1 MIEPTE
7 SNPLRVI
14 LADDHEIVRA
24 GIRRLLSINR
34 AIKILDEA
42 SNGQDLVDI
51 VEYHKPD
58 IVISDI
64 MMPKLNGIEA
74 LKKIREKGLE
84 CHVIMLTAYEDSFHL
99 ENALEAGADG
109 YLSKDIN
116 ARELVDAIFD
126 VIRGERVFSKSVVRL
141 IKRKGASSSEL
152 DATPVVIT
160 KREQEILDLVAKG
173 KTSQY
178 IADKLFI
185 SVRTV
190 ESHRYNLM
198 QKLDVNN
205 VAELIRYS
213 IMKRTTYILSFTD
226 ILYLL

>member
-7 SNPLRVI
+7 SNPLKVI

-24 GIRRLLSINR
+24 GIRRLLSIDR
-34 AIKILDEA
+34 RLKIIDEA
-42 SNGQDLVDI
+42 ENGQDLVDT
-51 VEYHKPD
+51 VSYHKPD

-64 MMPKLNGIEA
+64 MMPKLNGIDA
-74 LKKIREKGLE
+74 LKKIRELKLD
-84 CHVIMLTAYEDSFHL
+84 CYVIMLTAYEDSFHL

-116 ARELVDAIFD
+116 AKELIVAILD
-126 VIRGERVFSKSVVRL
+126 VIKGERVFSKSVVRL
-141 IKRKGASSSEL
+141 IKKKSANSSEL

-178 IADKLFI
+178 IAEKLFI

-198 QKLDVNN
+198 QKLDVSN

-213 IMKRTTYILSFTD
+213 ILKRTSS
-226 ILYLL
+226 

>member
-7 SNPLRVI
+7 SKPLRII

-24 GIRRLLSINR
+24 GIRRLLSIDR
-34 AIKILDEA
+34 KIKIIDEA
-42 SNGQDLVDI
+42 ENGQDLVDI
-51 VEYHKPD
+51 VSYHKPD
-58 IVISDI
+58 VVLSDI

-74 LKKIREKGLE
+74 LKKIREMKIE
-84 CHVIMLTAYEDSFHL
+84 CFVIMLTAYEDSFHL

-116 ARELVDAIFD
+116 ARELIDAIFD
-126 VIRGERVFSKSVVRL
+126 VIKGERVFSKSVVRL
-141 IKRKGASSSEL
+141 IKRKGVSSSEL
-152 DATPVVIT
+152 ESTPVVIT

-178 IADKLFI
+178 IAEKLFI

-198 QKLDVNN
+198 QKLDVSN

-213 IMKRTTYILSFTD
+213 ILKRTSE
-226 ILYLL
+226 

>member
-7 SNPLRVI
+7 SNPLKVI

-24 GIRRLLSINR
+24 GIRRLLSIDR
-34 AIKILDEA
+34 RLKIIDEA
-42 SNGQDLVDI
+42 ENGQDLVDT
-51 VEYHKPD
+51 VSYHKPD

-64 MMPKLNGIEA
+64 MMPKLNGIDA
-74 LKKIREKGLE
+74 LKKIRELKLD
-84 CHVIMLTAYEDSFHL
+84 CYVIMLTAYEDSFHL

-116 ARELVDAIFD
+116 AKELIEAILD
-126 VIRGERVFSKSVVRL
+126 VIKGERVFSKSVVRL
-141 IKRKGASSSEL
+141 VKQKSANSSEL

-178 IADKLFI
+178 IAEKLFI

-198 QKLDVNN
+198 QKLDVSN

-213 IMKRTTYILSFTD
+213 ILKRTSS
-226 ILYLL
+226 

>member
-1 MIEPTE
+1 MIEPSE
-7 SNPLRVI
+7 SKPINIV

-34 AIKILDEA
+34 FIKIIDEA
-42 SNGQDLVDI
+42 DNGEDLVDL
-51 VEYHKPD
+51 VEYHRPD
-58 IVISDI
+58 VVLSDL

-74 LKKIREKGLE
+74 LKKIREKNID
-84 CHVIMLTAYEDSFHL
+84 CQFIMLTAYEDSFHL

-109 YLSKDIN
+109 YLSKDIL
-116 ARELVDAIFD
+116 AKELVEAILD
-126 VIRGERVFSKSVVRL
+126 VLKGERVFSRSIVRL
-141 IKRKGASSSEL
+141 LKKRGATSSEL
-152 DATPVVIT
+152 DSTPIVIT

-205 VAELIRYS
+205 VAELIHYS
-213 IMKRTTYILSFTD
+213 IMKRIK
-226 ILYLL
+226 

>member
-1 MIEPTE
+1 MKEPSE
-7 SNPLRVI
+7 SYPLRII

-24 GIRRLLSINR
+24 GIRRLLSIDR
-34 AIKILDEA
+34 RIKIIDEA
-42 SNGQDLVDI
+42 ENGQDLIDTVS
-51 VEYHKPD
+51 YHKPD
-58 IVISDI
+58 VVITDI

-74 LKKIREKGLE
+74 LKKIREMKLD
-84 CHVIMLTAYEDSFHL
+84 CYVIMLTAYEDSFHL

-116 ARELVDAIFD
+116 AKELVESIFD
-126 VIRGERVFSKSVVRL
+126 VLKGERVFSKSVVRL
-141 IKRKGASSSEL
+141 IKRKSVSSSEL
-152 DATPVVIT
+152 DSTPVVIT

-178 IADKLFI
+178 IAEKLFI

-213 IMKRTTYILSFTD
+213 ILKRTTE
-226 ILYLL
+226 

>member
-7 SNPLRVI
+7 ANPIKVI

-24 GIRRLLSINR
+24 GIRRLMSIDR
-34 AIKILDEA
+34 RIKIIDEA
-42 SNGQDLVDI
+42 SNGQDLVDT
-51 VEYHKPD
+51 VSYNKPD
-58 IVISDI
+58 VVITDI
-64 MMPKLNGIEA
+64 MMPKLNGIDA
-74 LKKIREKGLE
+74 LKKIRELKIE
-84 CHVIMLTAYEDSFHL
+84 CFVIMLTAYEDSFHL

-116 ARELVDAIFD
+116 AKELIESIFD
-126 VIRGERVFSKSVVRL
+126 VIKGERVFSKSVVRL
-141 IKRKGASSSEL
+141 IQKRGAGSSEL
-152 DATPVVIT
+152 DSTPIVIT
-160 KREQEILDLVAKG
+160 KREQEILDLVASG

-178 IADKLFI
+178 IAEKLFI

-198 QKLDVNN
+198 QKLDVSN

-213 IMKRTTYILSFTD
+213 ILRRTLD
-226 ILYLL
+226 

>member
-7 SNPLRVI
+7 SNPLKVI

-24 GIRRLLSINR
+24 GIRRLLSIDR
-34 AIKILDEA
+34 RLKIIDEA
-42 SNGQDLVDI
+42 ENGQDLVDT
-51 VEYHKPD
+51 VSYHKPD

-64 MMPKLNGIEA
+64 MMPKLNGIDA
-74 LKKIREKGLE
+74 LKKIRELKLD
-84 CHVIMLTAYEDSFHL
+84 CYVIMLTAYEDSFHL

-116 ARELVDAIFD
+116 AKELIEAILD
-126 VIRGERVFSKSVVRL
+126 VIKGERVFSKSVVRL
-141 IKRKGASSSEL
+141 GKKKSANSSEL

-178 IADKLFI
+178 IAEKLFI

-198 QKLDVNN
+198 QKLDVSN

-213 IMKRTTYILSFTD
+213 ILKRTSS
-226 ILYLL
+226 

>member
-24 GIRRLLSINR
+24 GIRRLLSIDR
-34 AIKILDEA
+34 RIKIVDEA
-42 SNGQDLVDI
+42 ENGQDLVDT
-51 VEYHKPD
+51 VSYHKPD

-64 MMPKLNGIEA
+64 MMPKLNGIDA
-74 LKKIREKGLE
+74 LKKIRDLKLD
-84 CHVIMLTAYEDSFHL
+84 CYVIMLTAYEDSFHL

-116 ARELVDAIFD
+116 ARELIDSILD
-126 VIRGERVFSKSVVRL
+126 VIKGERVFSKSVVRL
-141 IKRKGASSSEL
+141 IKKKGASTSEL
-152 DATPVVIT
+152 ESTPVVIT

-178 IADKLFI
+178 IAEKLFI

-198 QKLDVNN
+198 QKLDVSN

-213 IMKRTTYILSFTD
+213 ILKKTTE
-226 ILYLL
+226 

>member
-7 SNPLRVI
+7 SKPLRVI

-24 GIRRLLSINR
+24 GIRRLISIDR
-34 AIKILDEA
+34 RIKIIDEA
-42 SNGQDLVDI
+42 ENGQDLVDI
-51 VEYHKPD
+51 VSYHKPD
-58 IVISDI
+58 VVISDI
-64 MMPKLNGIEA
+64 MMPKLNGIDA
-74 LKKIREKGLE
+74 LKKIREMKHE
-84 CHVIMLTAYEDSFHL
+84 CFVIMLTAYEDSFHL

-116 ARELVDAIFD
+116 ARELIDSIFE
-126 VIRGERVFSKSVVRL
+126 VIKGERVFSKSVVRL
-141 IKRKGASSSEL
+141 IKRKSASSSEL
-152 DATPVVIT
+152 ESTPVVIT

-173 KTSQY
+173 KTSLY
-178 IADKLFI
+178 IAEKLFI

-198 QKLDVNN
+198 QKLDVSN

-213 IMKRTTYILSFTD
+213 ILKRTSE
-226 ILYLL
+226 

>member
-1 MIEPTE
+1 ME
-7 SNPLRVI
+7 SNPLRIV
-14 LADDHEIVRA
+14 LADDHEIFRA
-24 GIRRLLSINR
+24 GIRRLLSISR
-34 AIKILDEA
+34 VIKILDEA

-51 VEYHKPD
+51 VEYHRPD
-58 IVISDI
+58 VVISDI

-74 LKKIREKGLE
+74 LKKIREKGLD

-109 YLSKDIN
+109 YLSKRIN
-116 ARELVDAIFD
+116 AKELIDAIFD
-126 VIRGERVFSKSVVRL
+126 VIKGERVFSKSVVQL
-141 IKRKGASSSEL
+141 IKRKGASASEL
-152 DATPVVIT
+152 DATPIVIT

-185 SVRTV
+185 SVRIV

-198 QKLDVNN
+198 QKLDVHN

-213 IMKRTTYILSFTD
+213 IMSRSL
-226 ILYLL
+226 

>member
-7 SNPLRVI
+7 SNPLKVI

-24 GIRRLLSINR
+24 GIRRLLSIDR
-34 AIKILDEA
+34 RLKIIDEA
-42 SNGQDLVDI
+42 ENGQDLVDT
-51 VEYHKPD
+51 VSYHKPD

-64 MMPKLNGIEA
+64 MMPKLNGIDA
-74 LKKIREKGLE
+74 LKKIRELKLD
-84 CHVIMLTAYEDSFHL
+84 CYVIMLTAYEDSFHL

-116 ARELVDAIFD
+116 AKELIEAILD
-126 VIRGERVFSKSVVRL
+126 VIKGERVFSKSVVRL
-141 IKRKGASSSEL
+141 VKKKSANSSEL

-178 IADKLFI
+178 IAEKLFI

-198 QKLDVNN
+198 QKLDVSN

-213 IMKRTTYILSFTD
+213 ILKRTSS
-226 ILYLL
+226 

>member
-7 SNPLRVI
+7 SNPIRLI

-24 GIRRLLSINR
+24 GIRRLLSIDR
-34 AIKILDEA
+34 SIKIVDEA
-42 SNGQDLVDI
+42 DNGQDLVDI
-51 VEYHKPD
+51 VSYHKPD
-58 IVISDI
+58 VVLSDI

-74 LKKIREKGLE
+74 LKKIRDLKID
-84 CHVIMLTAYEDSFHL
+84 CFVIMLTAYEDSFHL

-116 ARELVDAIFD
+116 ARELIDSIFE
-126 VIRGERVFSKSVVRL
+126 VLKGERVFSKSVVRL

-152 DATPVVIT
+152 ESTPVVIT
-160 KREQEILDLVAKG
+160 RREQEILDLVANG

-178 IADKLFI
+178 IAEKLFI

-213 IMKRTTYILSFTD
+213 ILKRTTE
-226 ILYLL
+226 

>member
-1 MIEPTE
+1 MIEPME
-7 SNPLRVI
+7 SNPLRIV
-14 LADDHEIVRA
+14 LADDHEIFRA
-24 GIRRLLSINR
+24 GIRRLLSISR
-34 AIKILDEA
+34 VIKILDEA

-51 VEYHKPD
+51 VEYHRPD
-58 IVISDI
+58 VVISDI

-74 LKKIREKGLE
+74 LKKIREKGLD

-109 YLSKDIN
+109 YLSKRIN
-116 ARELVDAIFD
+116 AKELIDAIFD
-126 VIRGERVFSKSVVRL
+126 VIKGERVFSKSVVQL
-141 IKRKGASSSEL
+141 IKRKGASASEL
-152 DATPVVIT
+152 DATPIVIT

-185 SVRTV
+185 SVRIV

-198 QKLDVNN
+198 QKLDVHN

-213 IMKRTTYILSFTD
+213 IMSRSL
-226 ILYLL
+226 

>member
-24 GIRRLLSINR
+24 GIRRLLSIDR
-34 AIKILDEA
+34 RLKIIDEA
-42 SNGQDLVDI
+42 DNGLDLIDT

-64 MMPKLNGIEA
+64 MMPKMNGIEA
-74 LKKIREKGLE
+74 LKKIRDLKLD
-84 CHVIMLTAYEDSFHL
+84 CYVIMLTAYEDSFHL

-116 ARELVDAIFD
+116 ASELIDSILD
-126 VIRGERVFSKSVVRL
+126 VLKGERVFSKSVVRL
-141 IKRKGASSSEL
+141 IKKKGANTSEL

-178 IADKLFI
+178 IAEKLFI

-213 IMKRTTYILSFTD
+213 ILKRTSE
-226 ILYLL
+226 

>member
-7 SNPLRVI
+7 SNPIRLI

-24 GIRRLLSINR
+24 GIRRLLSIDKR
-34 AIKILDEA
+34 IKIVDEA
-42 SNGQDLVDI
+42 DNGLDLLDI
-51 VEYHKPD
+51 VSYHKPD
-58 IVISDI
+58 VVISDI

-74 LKKIREKGLE
+74 LKKIRDMKID
-84 CHVIMLTAYEDSFHL
+84 CFVIMLTAYEDSFHL

-109 YLSKDIN
+109 YLSKDLN
-116 ARELVDAIFD
+116 AKELVDSIFE
-126 VIRGERVFSKSVVRL
+126 VIKGERVFSKSVVRL
-141 IKRKGASSSEL
+141 IKRKSASSSEL
-152 DATPVVIT
+152 ESTPVVIT
-160 KREQEILDLVAKG
+160 RREQEILDLVANG

-178 IADKLFI
+178 IAEKLFI

-198 QKLDVNN
+198 QKLDVSN

-213 IMKRTTYILSFTD
+213 ILKRTSE
-226 ILYLL
+226 

>member
-7 SNPLRVI
+7 SNPLKVI
-14 LADDHEIVRA
+14 IADDHEIVRA
-24 GIRRLLSINR
+24 GIRRLLSIDR
-34 AIKILDEA
+34 RIKIIDEA
-42 SNGQDLVDI
+42 ENGQDLVDT
-51 VEYHKPD
+51 VSYHQPD
-58 IVISDI
+58 VVLSDI
-64 MMPKLNGIEA
+64 MMPKLNGIDA
-74 LKKIREKGLE
+74 LKKIREKKID
-84 CHVIMLTAYEDSFHL
+84 CYVIMLTAYEDSFHL

-116 ARELVDAIFD
+116 ARELIDSILD
-126 VIRGERVFSKSVVRL
+126 VIKGERVFSKSVVRL
-141 IKRKGASSSEL
+141 IQKKGVSTSEL
-152 DATPVVIT
+152 DSTPVVIT

-178 IADKLFI
+178 IAEKLFI

-198 QKLDVNN
+198 QKLDVSN

-213 IMKRTTYILSFTD
+213 ILKRTTE
-226 ILYLL
+226 

>member
-7 SNPLRVI
+7 SNPIRLI

-24 GIRRLLSINR
+24 GIRRLLSIDR
-34 AIKILDEA
+34 SIKIVDEA
-42 SNGQDLVDI
+42 DNGQDLVDI
-51 VEYHKPD
+51 VSYHKPD
-58 IVISDI
+58 VVLSDI

-74 LKKIREKGLE
+74 LKKIRDLKID
-84 CHVIMLTAYEDSFHL
+84 CFVIMLTAYEDSFHL

-109 YLSKDIN
+109 YLSKDLN
-116 ARELVDAIFD
+116 AKELVDSIFE
-126 VIRGERVFSKSVVRL
+126 VIKGERVFSKSVVRL

-152 DATPVVIT
+152 ESTPVVIT
-160 KREQEILDLVAKG
+160 RREQEILDLVANG

-178 IADKLFI
+178 IAEKLFI

-198 QKLDVNN
+198 QKLDVSN

-213 IMKRTTYILSFTD
+213 ILKRTSE
-226 ILYLL
+226 

>member
-7 SNPLRVI
+7 SKPLRVI

-24 GIRRLLSINR
+24 GIRRLLSISR
-34 AIKILDEA
+34 VIKILDEA

-51 VEYHKPD
+51 VEYHRPD

-64 MMPKLNGIEA
+64 MMPKMNGIEA
-74 LKKIREKGLE
+74 LKKIREKGID

-116 ARELVDAIFD
+116 AKELVDAIFD
-126 VIRGERVFSKSVVRL
+126 VIKGERVFSQSVVRL

-152 DATPVVIT
+152 DATPIVIT

-198 QKLDVNN
+198 QKLDVSN

-213 IMKRTTYILSFTD
+213 ILKRIT
-226 ILYLL
+226 